1 MNTTTAAAQT
11 LEEGIEITLPKQQNL
26 EIYKAISKIFLT
38 IGIPAN
44 IKGYQFLREAIICTV
59 KNTEMINNITK
70 QLYPLIAKQFATTP
84 SKVERAIR
92 HAIEVGWSRGR
103 IDQLNNIFGTQVY
116 GKYDRPTNGEFIA
129 LLADKMMVD
138 GLAVNI

>member
-1 MNTTTAAAQT
+1 MITTAAQKI
-11 LEEGIEITLPKQQNL
+11 EQGIEISLPNRVPDNSNKL
-26 EIYKAISKIFLT
+26 HGAISKIVLT

-44 IKGYQFLREAIICTV
+44 LRGYLFIREAIMQTV
-59 KNTEMINNITK
+59 GNPDMINNITK
-70 QLYPLIAKQFATTP
+70 QLYPQIANKHNTTP

-103 IDQLNNIFGTQVY
+103 IDQLNNMFGTMVY

-129 LLADKMMVD
+129 LLADKMLVD
-138 GLAVNI
+138 GFTL